1 MATTNTLPQMTDEQ
15 RAQALAKAGA
25 ARRQRAEMKVLL
37 KTGSLTI
44 AEVFAQADEDDIVAG
59 TKVFPLLASMPR
71 MGKIKAKRLM
81 EELGISESRKIRGLG
96 RRQREDLLAT
106 FS

>member
-1 MATTNTLPQMTDEQ
+1 MVHTNPFPEMSAEQ
-15 RAQALAKAGA
+15 RSQALAKAVA
-25 ARRQRAEMKVLL
+25 ARRQRAEIKALL

-44 AEVFAQADEDDIVAG
+44 AEVLERAQEDDIVAG
-59 TKVFPLLASMPR
+59 TKVFPLLASTPR

-81 EELGISESRKIRGLG
+81 EELGIAENRTIRGLG

>member
-96 RRQREDLLAT
+96 RRQREDLLST

>member
-37 KTGSLTI
+37 KTGSLTM